1 MERTIKTAYNS
12 THPKDWVLCSKD
24 SFVVKI
30 ATFANPQTVNDY
42 FLTTMKLNWKSI
54 FKNKP
59 SSTKDSSDEM
69 EETDYDQHVDF
80 YFTNVINS
88 LMDELLVFKK
98 EIDDI
103 PVEIWEWE
111 LIDQHKT
118 WMAIRQKA
126 NTLLDQLGVTSR
138 IYNDDYS
145 TIYDSEGKII
155 RKGKNCS

>member
-88 LMDELLVFKK
+88 LILFTYDSVKLNEMAPVLIDPLTELYEELQYAFTPVCFDTVVRMKLINNSLKDELLISFILTTVSK
-98 EIDDI
+98 
-103 PVEIWEWE
+103 
-111 LIDQHKT
+111 HT
-118 WMAIRQKA
+118 
-126 NTLLDQLGVTSR
+126 GVNA
-138 IYNDDYS
+138 Y
-145 TIYDSEGKII
+145 
-155 RKGKNCS
+155 